1 MDSSAVKRYCR
12 LCDGVIRRGGGP
24 LGIVICRINYL
35 LYRTFILFLQRT
47 AHHTLGRM
55 EDCGFN
61 HAALQRRMLFN
72 FVMLVGISKCVSGKM
87 MIFYR
92 ENGDLST
99 FFLAALSFL
108 PPIQFKLNSI

>member
-1 MDSSAVKRYCR
+1 MDSSAVKPYCR

-47 AHHTLGRM
+47 AHHTLERI
-55 EDCGFN
+55 EDCGVN

-72 FVMLVGISKCVSGKM
+72 FDQLPQVLKALNFFKVSFNLK
-87 MIFYR
+87 Y
-92 ENGDLST
+92 ET
-99 FFLAALSFL
+99 
-108 PPIQFKLNSI
+108 KK